1 MKCNCVRKRTEW
13 LFRKYSMLWQHKCES
28 PIIVVKILYTLA
40 GGPLNCEALGFNLSS
55 LKVNSALVLINTGY
69 QYQYHN
75 SWPSFHAAATF
86 VCIFE
91 IEVYQC
97 DSCWCG
103 WLLLTIINFLY
114 IFNLWIF
121 KGCLFFFN
129 RKSLDIDYRR
139 WHLSLEVNICM
150 TYYIYRYMNIN
161 NNKGIYCVLCYD
173 NLLILFFFN

>member
-1 MKCNCVRKRTEW
+1 M
-13 LFRKYSMLWQHKCES
+13 
-28 PIIVVKILYTLA
+28 
-40 GGPLNCEALGFNLSS
+40 
-55 LKVNSALVLINTGY
+55 INTGY

-150 TYYIYRYMNIN
+150 TYYIYRYMNID

-173 NLLILFFFN
+173 NLLILFFLINLLIMKNILMNHTIFQLVYRTVYIKICIGLNKYVLTDRTSS

>member
-1 MKCNCVRKRTEW
+1 M
-13 LFRKYSMLWQHKCES
+13 
-28 PIIVVKILYTLA
+28 
-40 GGPLNCEALGFNLSS
+40 
-55 LKVNSALVLINTGY
+55 INTGY

-97 DSCWCG
+97 DLCWCG
-103 WLLLTIINFLY
+103 WVVGYCWPLL
-114 IFNLWIF
+114 IFFIYSIYEF
-121 KGCLFFFN
+121 SKVVFFFN

-150 TYYIYRYMNIN
+150 TYYIYRYMNSD

-173 NLLILFFFN
+173 NLLILFFLINLLIMKNILMNHTIFQLVYRTVYIKICIGLNKYVLTDRTSS

>member
-1 MKCNCVRKRTEW
+1 MKCNCVKKSTEW
-13 LFRKYSMLWQHKCES
+13 LFRKYSMLCQHKCES
-28 PIIVVKILYTLA
+28 PIIVVKILYTL
-40 GGPLNCEALGFNLSS
+40 
-55 LKVNSALVLINTGY
+55 ALVLINTGY